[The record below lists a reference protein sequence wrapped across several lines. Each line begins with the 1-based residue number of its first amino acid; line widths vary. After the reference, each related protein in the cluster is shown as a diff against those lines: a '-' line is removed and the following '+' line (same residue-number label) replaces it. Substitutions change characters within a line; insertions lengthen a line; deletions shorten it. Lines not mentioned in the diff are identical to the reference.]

1 MKVPGEVTLGDVE
14 VGSAR
19 PPVIFA
25 EIGINHEGS
34 LDTAIQMASAAIKAG
49 AKFIKHQTH
58 IPEAEMSREAK
69 LTIPGNA
76 PDSIYEIMERCA
88 LSETDEKKLADFVR
102 NAGAI
107 FFSTPFSREAVDRL
121 ESLDVPFYKIGSG
134 ECNNYPFVDYV
145 AQTGKPIVLS
155 TGMNDLLSISRA
167 VEILISR
174 GVQFALL
181 HTTNLYPTPSE
192 YLRLGGLVALRQVFG
207 DPVGLSDHSTSNAAC
222 LAGVALGA
230 SILERHFVDSKD
242 RPGPDVICSMD
253 PEDLERLL
261 EESHSIFL
269 ARGGTKE
276 MHPSEKI
283 TAEFAFSSV
292 ATLRDVRR
300 GEVFTSENIFPVRPG
315 TGEFGPE
322 EYPLILGL
330 RASRDIPLRT
340 QLTNEMLDFP
350 VRPRKTKTQ

>member
-1 MKVPGEVTLGDVE
+1 MQSEILLGDVE
-14 VGSAR
+14 VGPER
-19 PPVIFA
+19 PPVVFA

-34 LDTAIQMASAAIKAG
+34 LETAIQMARAAINSG

-58 IPEAEMSREAK
+58 IPDAEMSREAT

-76 PDSIYEIMERCA
+76 QDSIYEIMTRCA
-88 LSETDEKKLADFVR
+88 LTEAEEKKLADFVR
-102 NAGAI
+102 NSGAI

-121 ESLDVPFYKIGSG
+121 ERIEVPFYKIGSG

-155 TGMNDLLSISRA
+155 TGMNDLLSVSRA
-167 VEILISR
+167 VEVLRSR
-174 GVQFALL
+174 DVDFALL

-230 SILERHFVDSKD
+230 SILERHFVDSKK

-253 PEDLERLL
+253 PGELEQLL
-261 EESHSIFL
+261 DQSKTIFH
-269 ARGGTKE
+269 ARGGAKE
-276 MHPSEKI
+276 MHPAERI

-292 ATLRDVRR
+292 ATVRDVRR
-300 GEVFTSENIFPVRPG
+300 GEILTYENIFPVRPG
-315 TGEFGPE
+315 TGTFGPDD
-322 EYPLILGL
+322 YPYILGL
-330 RASRDIPLRT
+330 RAACDIPART
-340 QLTNEMLDFP
+340 QLSNDMLENP
-350 VRPRKTKTQ
+350 VTPRRKTKV